1 MTSLRITVGLVLFA
15 GWPMGLAW
23 SQELPVAEEL
33 PAYES
38 PVIAEEEGAE
48 EEGAEEEGAEEEGAA
63 DDVDDINP
71 AVDTS
76 AGVYDAESGTL
87 RTTIVTGNAELP
99 RVLYIV
105 PWKKANPG
113 DLMGKPVN
121 SLLDDV
127 LQPIDRGE
135 FRRQLRYFDALNQSE
150 ASDK

>member
-1 MTSLRITVGLVLFA
+1 MSSLRITIGLVVLAF
-15 GWPMGLAW
+15 GLAGPARP
-23 SQELPVAEEL
+23 QELPVAEEL
-33 PAYES
+33 PAYAG
-38 PVIAEEEGAE
+38 PAIAEKDGAGNE
-48 EEGAEEEGAEEEGAA
+48 
-63 DDVDDINP
+63 VDDLNP

-76 AGVYDAESGTL
+76 ARIHDAESGTL
-87 RTTIVTGNAELP
+87 TTTIVTGNAELP

-135 FRRQLRYFDALNQSE
+135 FRRQLRYFDALNQTE
-150 ASDK
+150 ASEE

>member
-1 MTSLRITVGLVLFA
+1 MTGLRITIGLVLLT

-23 SQELPVAEEL
+23 PQELPVAEEL
-33 PAYES
+33 PAYEGS
-38 PVIAEEEGAE
+38 VIDEEGAD
-48 EEGAEEEGAEEEGAA
+48 GKRAE
-63 DDVDDINP
+63 DDVDDIDP

-76 AGVYDAESGTL
+76 ARVYDAESGTL
-87 RTTIVTGNAELP
+87 TTTIVTGNAELP

-113 DLMGKPVN
+113 DLMGQPVN

-150 ASDK
+150 ASDE

>member
-1 MTSLRITVGLVLFA
+1 MAVLVLLA
-15 GWPMGLAW
+15 SWPIGMVW
-23 SQELPVAEEL
+23 PQEIPAAEEL
-33 PAYES
+33 PAYEG
-38 PVIAEEEGAE
+38 PVISDVEGADKK
-48 EEGAEEEGAEEEGAA
+48 GAD

-76 AGVYDAESGTL
+76 ASRASKNRGTL
-87 RTTIVTGNAELP
+87 RTTTITGNAELP

-105 PWKKANPG
+105 PWKKASPG

-135 FRRQLRYFDALNQSE
+135 FRRQLRYYDVLIQSE
-150 ASDK
+150 ASEE

>member
-1 MTSLRITVGLVLFA
+1 MSSLRITIGLVVLAFSLA
-15 GWPMGLAW
+15 GPAR

-33 PAYES
+33 PAYAG
-38 PVIAEEEGAE
+38 PPIAGEDGAGNE
-48 EEGAEEEGAEEEGAA
+48 
-63 DDVDDINP
+63 VDDINP

-76 AGVYDAESGTL
+76 ARIHDAESGTL
-87 RTTIVTGNAELP
+87 TTTIITGNAELP

-135 FRRQLRYFDALNQSE
+135 FRRQLRYFDALNQTE
-150 ASDK
+150 ASEE

>member
-1 MTSLRITVGLVLFA
+1 MSSLRITIGLVVLALSLA
-15 GWPMGLAW
+15 GPAR

-33 PAYES
+33 PAYAG
-38 PVIAEEEGAE
+38 PAVAEDDGAGNE
-48 EEGAEEEGAEEEGAA
+48 
-63 DDVDDINP
+63 VDDLNP

-76 AGVYDAESGTL
+76 ARIHDAESGTL
-87 RTTIVTGNAELP
+87 TTTIITGNAELP

-135 FRRQLRYFDALNQSE
+135 FRRQLRYFDALNQTE
-150 ASDK
+150 ASEE

>member
-1 MTSLRITVGLVLFA
+1 MSSLRITIGLVVLALSLA
-15 GWPMGLAW
+15 GPAR

-33 PAYES
+33 PAYAG
-38 PVIAEEEGAE
+38 PAIAEDDGAGNE
-48 EEGAEEEGAEEEGAA
+48 
-63 DDVDDINP
+63 VDDLNP

-76 AGVYDAESGTL
+76 ARIHDAESGTL
-87 RTTIVTGNAELP
+87 TTTIITGNAELP

-135 FRRQLRYFDALNQSE
+135 FRRQLRYFDALNQTETSE
-150 ASDK
+150 E

>member
-1 MTSLRITVGLVLFA
+1 MSSLRITIGLVVLAF
-15 GWPMGLAW
+15 GLAGPAG

-33 PAYES
+33 PAYAG
-38 PVIAEEEGAE
+38 PAIAGEDGAGNE
-48 EEGAEEEGAEEEGAA
+48 
-63 DDVDDINP
+63 VDDINP

-76 AGVYDAESGTL
+76 ARKHDAESGTL
-87 RTTIVTGNAELP
+87 TTTIVTGNAELP

-113 DLMGKPVN
+113 DLTGKPVN

-135 FRRQLRYFDALNQSE
+135 FRRQLRYFDALNQTE
-150 ASDK
+150 ASEE

>member
-1 MTSLRITVGLVLFA
+1 MSSVRITIGLVVLAFNFA
-15 GWPMGLAW
+15 GPAR

-33 PAYES
+33 PAYEG
-38 PVIAEEEGAE
+38 PPIIEQAGAE
-48 EEGAEEEGAEEEGAA
+48 DEL
-63 DDVDDINP
+63 DDINP

-76 AGVYDAESGTL
+76 ARVHDAESGTL
-87 RTTIVTGNAELP
+87 TTTIVTGNAELP

-135 FRRQLRYFDALNQSE
+135 FRRQLRYFDALNQTE
-150 ASDK
+150 ASEE

>member
-1 MTSLRITVGLVLFA
+1 MNSLRITVGLVLLA
-15 GWPMGLAW
+15 GWPAW

-33 PAYES
+33 PAYQG
-38 PVIAEEEGAE
+38 PVIGEEEGAE
-48 EEGAEEEGAEEEGAA
+48 EERAE

-76 AGVYDAESGTL
+76 ARVYNAESGTL
-87 RTTIVTGNAELP
+87 TTTIVTGNAELP

-127 LQPIDRGE
+127 LRPIDRGE

-150 ASDK
+150 ASEE

>member
-1 MTSLRITVGLVLFA
+1 MTGLRITVGLVLLS

-23 SQELPVAEEL
+23 PQELPVAEEL
-33 PAYES
+33 PAYEG
-38 PVIAEEEGAE
+38 PVIDEEGAD
-48 EEGAEEEGAEEEGAA
+48 GKRAE
-63 DDVDDINP
+63 DDVDDIDP

-87 RTTIVTGNAELP
+87 TTTIVTGNAELP

-113 DLMGKPVN
+113 DLMGQPVN
-121 SLLDDV
+121 SLLNDV

-150 ASDK
+150 ASDE

>member
-1 MTSLRITVGLVLFA
+1 MSSLRITIGLVVLALSLA
-15 GWPMGLAW
+15 GPTR

-33 PAYES
+33 PAYAG
-38 PVIAEEEGAE
+38 PAIAEDDGAGNE
-48 EEGAEEEGAEEEGAA
+48 
-63 DDVDDINP
+63 VDDLNP

-76 AGVYDAESGTL
+76 ARIHDAESGTL
-87 RTTIVTGNAELP
+87 TTTIITGNAELP

-135 FRRQLRYFDALNQSE
+135 FRRQLRYFDALNQTE
-150 ASDK
+150 ASEE

>member
-1 MTSLRITVGLVLFA
+1 MSGLRITIGLVVLAF
-15 GWPMGLAW
+15 GLAGPAG

-33 PAYES
+33 PAYAG
-38 PVIAEEEGAE
+38 PAIAGEDGAGE
-48 EEGAEEEGAEEEGAA
+48 DGAGEDGAGNE
-63 DDVDDINP
+63 VDDINP

-76 AGVYDAESGTL
+76 ARKHDAESGTL
-87 RTTIVTGNAELP
+87 TTTIVTGNAELP

-113 DLMGKPVN
+113 DLTGKPVN

-135 FRRQLRYFDALNQSE
+135 FRRQLRYFDALNQTE
-150 ASDK
+150 ASEE

>member
-1 MTSLRITVGLVLFA
+1 MSSLRITIGLVVLALSLA
-15 GWPMGLAW
+15 GPAR

-33 PAYES
+33 PTYAG
-38 PVIAEEEGAE
+38 PAIAEDDGAGNE
-48 EEGAEEEGAEEEGAA
+48 
-63 DDVDDINP
+63 VDDLNP

-76 AGVYDAESGTL
+76 ARIHDAESGTL
-87 RTTIVTGNAELP
+87 TTTIITGNAELP

-135 FRRQLRYFDALNQSE
+135 FRRQLRYFDALNQTE
-150 ASDK
+150 ASEE

>member
-1 MTSLRITVGLVLFA
+1 MSSLRIAIGLVVLAFSLA
-15 GWPMGLAW
+15 GPAR

-33 PAYES
+33 PAYAG
-38 PVIAEEEGAE
+38 PAIAEDDGAGNE
-48 EEGAEEEGAEEEGAA
+48 
-63 DDVDDINP
+63 VDDLNP

-76 AGVYDAESGTL
+76 ARIHDAESGTL
-87 RTTIVTGNAELP
+87 TTTIITGNAELP

-135 FRRQLRYFDALNQSE
+135 FRRQLRYFDALNQTE
-150 ASDK
+150 ASEE

>member
-1 MTSLRITVGLVLFA
+1 MSSLRITIGLVVLALSLA
-15 GWPMGLAW
+15 GPAR

-33 PAYES
+33 PAYAG
-38 PVIAEEEGAE
+38 PAIAEDDGAGNE
-48 EEGAEEEGAEEEGAA
+48 
-63 DDVDDINP
+63 VDELNP
-71 AVDTS
+71 TVDTS
-76 AGVYDAESGTL
+76 ARIHDAESGTL
-87 RTTIVTGNAELP
+87 TTTIITGNAELP

-135 FRRQLRYFDALNQSE
+135 FRRQLRYFDALNQTE
-150 ASDK
+150 ASEE

>member
-1 MTSLRITVGLVLFA
+1 MSSLRITIGLVVLAF
-15 GWPMGLAW
+15 GLAGPAR

-33 PAYES
+33 PAYAG
-38 PVIAEEEGAE
+38 PAIAGEDGAGNE
-48 EEGAEEEGAEEEGAA
+48 
-63 DDVDDINP
+63 VDDINP

-76 AGVYDAESGTL
+76 ARKHDAESGTL
-87 RTTIVTGNAELP
+87 TTTIVTGNAELP

-113 DLMGKPVN
+113 DLTGKPVN

-135 FRRQLRYFDALNQSE
+135 FRRQLRYFDALNQTE
-150 ASDK
+150 ASEE

>member
-1 MTSLRITVGLVLFA
+1 MSSLRITIGLVALAF
-15 GWPMGLAW
+15 GLAGPAR

-33 PAYES
+33 PAYAG
-38 PVIAEEEGAE
+38 PAIAGEDGAGNE
-48 EEGAEEEGAEEEGAA
+48 
-63 DDVDDINP
+63 VDDINP

-76 AGVYDAESGTL
+76 ARKHDAESGTL
-87 RTTIVTGNAELP
+87 TTTIVTGNAELP

-113 DLMGKPVN
+113 DLTGKPVN

-135 FRRQLRYFDALNQSE
+135 FRRQLRYFDALNQTE
-150 ASDK
+150 ASEE

>member
-1 MTSLRITVGLVLFA
+1 MSSLRITIGLVVLALSLA
-15 GWPMGLAW
+15 GPAR

-33 PAYES
+33 PAYAG
-38 PVIAEEEGAE
+38 PAIAEDDGAGNE
-48 EEGAEEEGAEEEGAA
+48 
-63 DDVDDINP
+63 VDDLNP

-76 AGVYDAESGTL
+76 ARIHDAESGTL
-87 RTTIVTGNAELP
+87 TTTIITGNAELP

-135 FRRQLRYFDALNQSE
+135 FRRQLRYFDALNQTKASE
-150 ASDK
+150 E

>member
-1 MTSLRITVGLVLFA
+1 MNSLRITIGLVVLAFSLA
-15 GWPMGLAW
+15 GPAR

-33 PAYES
+33 PAYAG
-38 PVIAEEEGAE
+38 PPIAGEDGVGNE
-48 EEGAEEEGAEEEGAA
+48 
-63 DDVDDINP
+63 VDDLNP

-76 AGVYDAESGTL
+76 ARIHDAESGTL
-87 RTTIVTGNAELP
+87 TTTIITGNAELP

-135 FRRQLRYFDALNQSE
+135 FRRQLRYFDALNQTE
-150 ASDK
+150 ASEE

>member
-1 MTSLRITVGLVLFA
+1 MSSLRITIGLVVLALSLA
-15 GWPMGLAW
+15 GPAR

-33 PAYES
+33 PAYAG
-38 PVIAEEEGAE
+38 PAIAEDDGAGNE
-48 EEGAEEEGAEEEGAA
+48 
-63 DDVDDINP
+63 VDDLNP

-76 AGVYDAESGTL
+76 ARIHDAESGTL
-87 RTTIVTGNAELP
+87 TTTIITGNAELP

-135 FRRQLRYFDALNQSE
+135 FRRQLRYFDALNQTE
-150 ASDK
+150 ASEE

>member
-1 MTSLRITVGLVLFA
+1 MTSLRITVGLFLFA

-38 PVIAEEEGAE
+38 PVI
-48 EEGAEEEGAEEEGAA
+48 AEEEGAEEEGAA

>member
-1 MTSLRITVGLVLFA
+1 MSSLRITIGLVVLALSLA
-15 GWPMGLAW
+15 GPAR

-33 PAYES
+33 PAYAS
-38 PVIAEEEGAE
+38 PAIAEDDGAGNE
-48 EEGAEEEGAEEEGAA
+48 
-63 DDVDDINP
+63 VDDLNP

-76 AGVYDAESGTL
+76 ARIHDAESGTL
-87 RTTIVTGNAELP
+87 TTTIITGNAELP

-135 FRRQLRYFDALNQSE
+135 FRRQLRYFDALNQTE
-150 ASDK
+150 ASEE

>member
-1 MTSLRITVGLVLFA
+1 MSSLRITIGLVMLAFSLA
-15 GWPMGLAW
+15 GPAR

-33 PAYES
+33 PAYAG
-38 PVIAEEEGAE
+38 PAITEEDGAE
-48 EEGAEEEGAEEEGAA
+48 DDGAGNE
-63 DDVDDINP
+63 VDDINP

-76 AGVYDAESGTL
+76 ARIHDAESGTL
-87 RTTIVTGNAELP
+87 TTTIITGNAELP

-135 FRRQLRYFDALNQSE
+135 FRRQLRYFDALNQTE
-150 ASDK
+150 ASED

>member
-1 MTSLRITVGLVLFA
+1 MSSLRITIGLVVLALSLA
-15 GWPMGLAW
+15 GPAR

-33 PAYES
+33 PAYAG
-38 PVIAEEEGAE
+38 PAIAEDDGAGNE
-48 EEGAEEEGAEEEGAA
+48 
-63 DDVDDINP
+63 VDDLNP

-76 AGVYDAESGTL
+76 ARIHDAESGTL
-87 RTTIVTGNAELP
+87 TTTIITGNAELP

-135 FRRQLRYFDALNQSE
+135 FRRQLRYFDALKQTE
-150 ASDK
+150 ASEE

>member
-1 MTSLRITVGLVLFA
+1 MSSLRITIGLVALAF
-15 GWPMGLAW
+15 GLAGPAG

-33 PAYES
+33 PAYAG
-38 PVIAEEEGAE
+38 PAIAGEDGAGNE
-48 EEGAEEEGAEEEGAA
+48 
-63 DDVDDINP
+63 VDDINP

-76 AGVYDAESGTL
+76 ARKHDAESGTL
-87 RTTIVTGNAELP
+87 TTTIVTGNAELP

-113 DLMGKPVN
+113 DLTGKPVN

-135 FRRQLRYFDALNQSE
+135 FRRQLRYFDALNQTE
-150 ASDK
+150 ASEE

>member
-1 MTSLRITVGLVLFA
+1 MTRLRIMAGLVLLA
-15 GWPMGLAW
+15 IWPIGSTW
-23 SQELPVAEEL
+23 PQEIPAAEEL
-33 PAYES
+33 PAYEG
-38 PVIAEEEGAE
+38 PVISDD
-48 EEGAEEEGAEEEGAA
+48 EGAA

-76 AGVYDAESGTL
+76 ARSHDRESGTL
-87 RTTIVTGNAELP
+87 RTTTITGNAELP

-135 FRRQLRYFDALNQSE
+135 FRRQLRYYDVLIQSE
-150 ASDK
+150 ASEE

>member
-1 MTSLRITVGLVLFA
+1 MTGLRITIGLVLLT

-23 SQELPVAEEL
+23 PQELPVAEEL
-33 PAYES
+33 PAYEG
-38 PVIAEEEGAE
+38 PVIDEEGAD
-48 EEGAEEEGAEEEGAA
+48 GKRAE
-63 DDVDDINP
+63 DDVDDIDP

-76 AGVYDAESGTL
+76 ANNQSIESGTL
-87 RTTIVTGNAELP
+87 TTTTVTGNAELP

-113 DLMGKPVN
+113 DLTGIPVN

-127 LQPIDRGE
+127 LQPVDRGE

-150 ASDK
+150 ASDE

>member
-1 MTSLRITVGLVLFA
+1 MSSLRITIGLVVLAF
-15 GWPMGLAW
+15 GLAGLAR

-33 PAYES
+33 PAYAG
-38 PVIAEEEGAE
+38 PPIAEDDGAGNE
-48 EEGAEEEGAEEEGAA
+48 
-63 DDVDDINP
+63 VDDLNP

-76 AGVYDAESGTL
+76 ARIHDAESGTL
-87 RTTIVTGNAELP
+87 TTTIITGNAELP

-135 FRRQLRYFDALNQSE
+135 FRRQLRYFDALNQTE
-150 ASDK
+150 ASEE